1 MLRYNYTAKG
11 GRRQVSELK
20 TKKKAPKYKKRH
32 HGATFLLPSPSAPRP
47 RRWAG
52 RYACFPHE
60 LKQVF
65 DPIIRMHLERLK
77 RGEIVESR
85 TFIPKIG
92 FLTLKN
98 RDGEIWA
105 IFINDL
111 EYAKQRLE
119 MQRKYAAAVQ
129 HGTIVKNP
137 QGRGMWVFQPP
148 VSILPLSLQIFLPA
162 SLLCK
167 QQLVEFRQDPPWRVN
182 SFNSNFSD
190 ERKQFVK
197 SSCRWLTPSV
207 PCAVRA
213 PTPALP
219 LAER

>member
-1 MLRYNYTAKG
+1 M
-11 GRRQVSELK
+11 SELK

-137 QGRGMWVFQPP
+137 QGRGMWVFQPT
-148 VSILPLSLQIFLPA
+148 VSILPLALKVFAPTNQLRE
-162 SLLCK
+162 
-167 QQLVEFRQDPPWRVN
+167 QQLEFRRSPPWRGCAN
-182 SFNSNFSD
+182 SFVDAFRD
-190 ERKQFVK
+190 KEKTVK
-197 SSCRWLTPSV
+197 PSSFWLTPSI
-207 PCAVRA
+207 PCAVRS
-213 PTPALP
+213 PTFALP
-219 LAER
+219 AGVAGSG